1 MNHDFL
7 ASTDEWSEEAF
18 TEETEFCE
26 VIFPEEEGLCEEEEF
41 REEEE
46 FHEEE
51 GFREE
56 EGFHTEADNN
66 QVKAKRNK

>member
-26 VIFPEEEGLCEEEEF
+26 VIFPEEEGL